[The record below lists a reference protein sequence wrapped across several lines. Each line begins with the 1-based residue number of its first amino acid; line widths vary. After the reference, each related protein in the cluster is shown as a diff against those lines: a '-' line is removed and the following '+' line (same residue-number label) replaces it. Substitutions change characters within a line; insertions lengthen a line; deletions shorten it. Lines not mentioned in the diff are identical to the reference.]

1 MSGPILI
8 WGAGAIG
15 GTIGAALIRAGED
28 VLFVDRAADHV
39 AAINARGLTITGPV
53 EAYSVPAKAVTPDA
67 VAGTY
72 ERILLCVKAHDTAAA
87 AKQLAPHLAAGG
99 HV

>member
-15 GTIGAALIRAGED
+15 GTLGAALVRAGED

-39 AAINARGLTITGPV
+39 AAHERAGASDHRPGRSIPRAG
-53 EAYSVPAKAVTPDA
+53 AAVTPD
-67 VAGTY
+67 GC
-72 ERILLCVKAHDTAAA
+72 ERHLRAD
-87 AKQLAPHLAAGG
+87 LALREGA
-99 HV
+99 